1 MMKKS
6 FIAVLL
12 SVVFIT
18 SCSTNSVIDVV
29 NADLLDGEFAVA
41 SVTVNNSTGQAFDID
56 IESMLTKG
64 LLDELGS
71 QSILDETGGKFN
83 LDVSIVQYEKGN
95 AFARWMERRECI
107 AAVAVEIMISRHRR
121 RSTSTFRAPHHAN
134 LSPGQRARGRDARLS
149 TAPIDAA
156 TTARA
161 LDFKL

>member
-95 AFARWMERRECI
+95 AFARWMVPGMGATVLSVEASLKDSSGSI
-107 AAVAVEIMISRHRR
+107 VAQSQATKSIGAGGGYTIGAW
-121 RSTSTFRAPHHAN
+121 STV
-134 LSPGQRARGRDARLS
+134 
-149 TAPIDAA
+149 
-156 TTARA
+156 
-161 LDFKL
+161 FKDTSKTLVADLVSIK